1 MDITSSKAIETGP
14 RNLFD
19 RQGIADLRRMTR
31 AETPEAMAAVAQQFE
46 TLFVGMMLKSMRAAS
61 GGEDALFG
69 SSAQQTYQGMFDQQ
83 LALQNADRGIL
94 GIGKLMLQ
102 QLQQQSPGEV
112 KQDQPGATQLHQA
125 ERPEPLPD
133 SAYASSRS
141 DSLAGVTG
149 AVSGMTEQG
158 VAYRALVN
166 ETPAQ
171 ITSTL
176 AAIGLRAPGA
186 DIQTQR
192 QAPVTALKSVHE
204 SIKKPTAEQFVEQIW
219 PLAESTANRLGIAP
233 EAIVG
238 QAVLESGWGQ
248 KTIAHEDG
256 RSSHNVFG
264 IKAGGDWAGD
274 SVTVS
279 TLEYEQGIAIRQQAK
294 FRAYDSY
301 ADAFADYAD
310 FLQHRN
316 WYQPALA
323 QGQNIDGFARGLQQ
337 AGYATDPNYASK
349 ITQLATQ
356 IKQREKGS

>member
-102 QLQQQSPGEV
+102 QLQQKSPGEV
-112 KQDQPGATQLHQA
+112 QQDQPGASQLHLA
-125 ERPEPLPD
+125 ERPMRRPD
-133 SAYASSRS
+133 SASSLS
-141 DSLAGVTG
+141 DSLTGVTG
-149 AVSGMTEQG
+149 ADSGMTEQG
-158 VAYRALVN
+158 IAYRTLVN

-176 AAIGLRAPGA
+176 AAIELRASGA
-186 DIQTQR
+186 DIQAQR
-192 QAPVTALKSVHE
+192 QASVVAVKSSNE
-204 SIKKPTAEQFVEQIW
+204 PIEKPTAEQFVEQIW
-219 PLAESTANRLGIAP
+219 PLAVSTANRLRIAP

-323 QGQNIDGFARGLQQ
+323 QGHNIGGFARGLQQ
-337 AGYATDPNYASK
+337 AGYATDPDYASK
-349 ITQLATQ
+349 ITQLAMQ

>member
-61 GGEDALFG
+61 GGEDELFG

-102 QLQQQSPGEV
+102 QLQQRSPGEV
-112 KQDQPGATQLHQA
+112 QQDQPGATQLHQA
-125 ERPEPLPD
+125 ERPVRRPD
-133 SAYASSRS
+133 SAPSLS
-141 DSLAGVTG
+141 DSLTGVTG
-149 AVSGMTEQG
+149 ADSGMTEQG
-158 VAYRALVN
+158 VAYRTLVN
-166 ETPAQ
+166 ETSAQ

-176 AAIGLRAPGA
+176 AAIELRAPGA

-192 QAPVTALKSVHE
+192 QASVVAVKSRNEPIV
-204 SIKKPTAEQFVEQIW
+204 KPTAEQFVEQIW
-219 PLAESTANRLGIAP
+219 TLAVSTANRLGIAP

-264 IKAGGDWAGD
+264 IKAGSEWAGD

-323 QGQNIDGFARGLQQ
+323 QGHNIDGFARGLQQ

-349 ITQLATQ
+349 ITQLAMQ
-356 IKQREKGS
+356 IKQREEGG